1 MEKVLAQDNW
11 NYNKETGLTTIE
23 INNTAENNKITWVKN
38 GDDQFIITYIFDKDV
53 EINNDKISTSSE
65 ISLYENKSTVV
76 NASAESQISKE
87 EKDSMLTTEISQ
99 NETSIYKGKLY
110 SGISRDITY
119 TTTINANISGVIDS
133 TTINEEKL
141 KIGDKEIASTY
152 KNTVISKQNVI
163 DVLGDKGELKI
174 LNSSNNAEIARVN
187 ADSQVDE
194 NGNVVVNYEA
204 GVSGITITTT
214 EPQKVGSIKITSTKT
229 IEKIE
234 KNIVKSATEITTKV
248 TGETLEDTNKVVIPE
263 TVSTIG
269 LQETETKAQLQLNK
283 TELSTMS
290 TNNVEMRVVLDSRD
304 ENNDL
309 YSNPTVRIQ
318 LPEKC
323 QEVTVNSVQLLDEN
337 ELKIASQKL
346 VDGNTLEIKLNGTQT
361 SYKDKAIEGAT
372 LILNM
377 SITLDKKLPSSQ
389 EQITLTCV
397 NGDKTAQ
404 DTKNVNFVS
413 YAGLVT
419 INRLEDYGLEVI
431 NNQGEKE
438 VTIPIKQMARTS
450 NTTRVENEIIN
461 NEENEITNVNILG
474 TFPTKDAVE

>member
-1 MEKVLAQDNW
+1 M
-11 NYNKETGLTTIE
+11 
-23 INNTAENNKITWVKN
+23 
-38 GDDQFIITYIFDKDV
+38 
-53 EINNDKISTSSE
+53 
-65 ISLYENKSTVV
+65 
-76 NASAESQISKE
+76 
-87 EKDSMLTTEISQ
+87 
-99 NETSIYKGKLY
+99 
-110 SGISRDITY
+110 
-119 TTTINANISGVIDS
+119 
-133 TTINEEKL
+133 
-141 KIGDKEIASTY
+141 
-152 KNTVISKQNVI
+152 
-163 DVLGDKGELKI
+163 
-174 LNSSNNAEIARVN
+174 
-187 ADSQVDE
+187 
-194 NGNVVVNYEA
+194 
-204 GVSGITITTT
+204 
-214 EPQKVGSIKITSTKT
+214 
-229 IEKIE
+229 
-234 KNIVKSATEITTKV
+234 KSATEITTKV

-269 LQETETKAQLQLNK
+269 LQETETNAQLQLSK
-283 TELSTMS
+283 TEFSTMS

-450 NTTRVENEIIN
+450 NTTR
-461 NEENEITNVNILG
+461 
-474 TFPTKDAVE
+474 K

>member
-1 MEKVLAQDNW
+1 M
-11 NYNKETGLTTIE
+11 
-23 INNTAENNKITWVKN
+23 
-38 GDDQFIITYIFDKDV
+38 
-53 EINNDKISTSSE
+53 
-65 ISLYENKSTVV
+65 
-76 NASAESQISKE
+76 
-87 EKDSMLTTEISQ
+87 
-99 NETSIYKGKLY
+99 
-110 SGISRDITY
+110 
-119 TTTINANISGVIDS
+119 
-133 TTINEEKL
+133 
-141 KIGDKEIASTY
+141 
-152 KNTVISKQNVI
+152 
-163 DVLGDKGELKI
+163 
-174 LNSSNNAEIARVN
+174 
-187 ADSQVDE
+187 
-194 NGNVVVNYEA
+194 
-204 GVSGITITTT
+204 
-214 EPQKVGSIKITSTKT
+214 
-229 IEKIE
+229 
-234 KNIVKSATEITTKV
+234 KSATEITTKV

-404 DTKNVNFVS
+404 DTKM
-413 YAGLVT
+413 L
-419 INRLEDYGLEVI
+419 
-431 NNQGEKE
+431 
-438 VTIPIKQMARTS
+438 
-450 NTTRVENEIIN
+450 
-461 NEENEITNVNILG
+461 ILYHMQ
-474 TFPTKDAVE
+474 D